1 MADTKKIREQ
11 KINKNV
17 GVDTYETIEK
27 SDPNYSSIALGT
39 MNSEDMYEVPATSN
53 TGSEFKIGE
62 DVKKEEDIKRSKKL
76 IYLVAMLVSIVMLVA
91 IVGCFIALFLE
102 VAKLQSEL
110 SSFKKTLTEQTSIIM
125 RHLQQ
130 INVSIEDRF
139 EDFTEVQQLNASVRS
154 SFEDFTDVSTAAKQ
168 ISYFHN

>member
-17 GVDTYETIEK
+17 GVDTYETIQK

-39 MNSEDMYEVPATSN
+39 MNSDNIYEVPATSN

-76 IYLVAMLVSIVMLVA
+76 IYLVAMLVSIVMLLAVSLH
-91 IVGCFIALFLE
+91 CFLKWLNFS
-102 VAKLQSEL
+102 QNCHL
-110 SSFKKTLTEQTSIIM
+110 SR
-125 RHLQQ
+125 RHLLSKHPSSCA
-130 INVSIEDRF
+130 IYS
-139 EDFTEVQQLNASVRS
+139 RS
-154 SFEDFTDVSTAAKQ
+154 M
-168 ISYFHN
+168 